1 MPDVLSTT
9 LLNAANEQQR
19 LVSGL
24 KDTLALPLG
33 SRGEVV
39 SRVVVELMLDALGTA
54 STHILR
60 TGWLPH
66 SSSACSPRSSS
77 RCTTS
82 PKTRFRPRT
91 LSTRSMTRSR
101 TWPSSRTTVALTV
114 AHAGL
119 VLLALTASGLLL
131 SQPLWPADQANGQ
144 LILTHVV
151 PTPPELRGR
160 AGASLHYSALTSLLF
175 TVYADGRCFGLRLDE
190 SGTEVLGGF
199 VVPSTR
205 VDYMPSGALGGIKST
220 CSPYSHW
227 QDVPDS
233 CGLLDENV
241 ALPQDAAA
249 DGAARDAV
257 GGRGAGTQ
265 ALCQG

>member
-1 MPDVLSTT
+1 
-9 LLNAANEQQR
+9 
-19 LVSGL
+19 
-24 KDTLALPLG
+24 
-33 SRGEVV
+33 
-39 SRVVVELMLDALGTA
+39 
-54 STHILR
+54 
-60 TGWLPH
+60 
-66 SSSACSPRSSS
+66 
-77 RCTTS
+77 
-82 PKTRFRPRT
+82 
-91 LSTRSMTRSR
+91 
-101 TWPSSRTTVALTV
+101 
-114 AHAGL
+114 